1 MWIWGSKIH
10 WWQGE
15 GLNAAFIGRFSLDW
29 ESEHAGCEGWWWGT
43 DGKCGQ
49 QEKLIFLWGCSIY
62 LAPADGCQLAVKTV
76 ARSSELLE
84 DGNPDFFLM
93 GNLLF
98 LKCHVGQTKHDCGPH
113 SAYGL
118 PLWNLWFIVLAEHD
132 VSVPICN
139 PEACSFQTQSGSLY
153 FAFLLHSFIIDTHV
167 WCPPQDD
174 TFFGWHSL
182 HLFQFAIFSVVFY
195 WTVNRATLSQ
205 CWLDKCLL
213 IQAQS

>member
-139 PEACSFQTQSGSLY
+139 PEACSFQTQFRFSVLRLPPSLFY
-153 FAFLLHSFIIDTHV
+153 YWHTCLMPPPRWHILCMAQLASFSVCYLLCGFLLN
-167 WCPPQDD
+167 C
-174 TFFGWHSL
+174 
-182 HLFQFAIFSVVFY
+182 
-195 WTVNRATLSQ
+195 
-205 CWLDKCLL
+205 K
-213 IQAQS
+213 

>member
-49 QEKLIFLWGCSIY
+49 QEKLIFLRGCSVY
-62 LAPADGCQLAVKTV
+62 LAPADGCQLAMKTV
-76 ARSSELLE
+76 TRSSEFLE
-84 DGNPDFFLM
+84 DGNPDFFFLM

-113 SAYGL
+113 SACGL
-118 PLWNLWFIVLAEHD
+118 PFWDLWFIVLAEHD

-139 PEACSFQTQSGSLY
+139 PEACSFQTQ
-153 FAFLLHSFIIDTHV
+153 FAFSVLRL
-167 WCPPQDD
+167 PPSL
-174 TFFGWHSL
+174 FYYWHTCL
-182 HLFQFAIFSVVFY
+182 MPTPPRWYILWMARLAFFSVCY
-195 WTVNRATLSQ
+195 
-205 CWLDKCLL
+205 LL
-213 IQAQS
+213 CGFLLNCK